1 MTLVQAFFAY
11 FATVIVTTSVL
22 AVTRRNP
29 VHSVL
34 WMLLLF
40 VHIAAVFVFLNAEFL
55 AAIQVIIYAGAI
67 LVLFLFVLMLLNL
80 RQAELEDRFQ
90 RRWPVG
96 LVVAVGLL
104 SVLGTALTATRVIPQ
119 PGPYSVEMMNR
130 QGNLL
135 TVGKVLYSQYLFP
148 FEIAATILL
157 VAIVGAVVLAVKR
170 VDESD
175 PMAGV
180 VTPPGARDCASAGRT
195 RPPAGPRTGRS
206 GPRPGPPSGR

>member
-11 FATVIVTTSVL
+11 FATVIVTTSIL

-40 VHIAAVFVFLNAEFL
+40 VHIAGVFVFLDAEFL

-80 RQAELEDRFQ
+80 RQTELEDRFQ
-90 RRWPVG
+90 RQWPVG
-96 LVVAVGLL
+96 LVVAVALL
-104 SVLGTALTATRVIPQ
+104 SLLAVALTAIRVIP
-119 PGPYSVEMMNR
+119 PVGPYSVAVMHQ

-148 FEIAATILL
+148 FEVAATILL
-157 VAIVGAVVLAVKR
+157 VAIVGAVVLA
-170 VDESD
+170 
-175 PMAGV
+175 
-180 VTPPGARDCASAGRT
+180 ARKLE
-195 RPPAGPRTGRS
+195 
-206 GPRPGPPSGR
+206 